1 MLHVL
6 SISTHA
12 STVTRTAEVLG
23 VQLPAGYV
31 EQVAAVDAI
40 TAAAAQVTVTTEQ
53 LHNAVIAAIEAGK
66 DYHKD
71 AHVQRLALDRQ
82 LTSQNIGERARIRAD
97 QLLSA
102 ALAEYADDILED
114 WADALEPCSAAL
126 VAAADAGLSN
136 LRETASVVAKGGENM
151 AKLHHAQV
159 AANAWTAAVNGFYS
173 LAVVSRVGYTG
184 DVGVTIYTP
193 ARLAAL
199 EPAFTLARQENTDP
213 DAWTLA
219 RCGIPLRFA
228 TLRHFMARAAQ
239 FNADRQAAAADEER
253 RRKERILNT
262 W

>member
-1 MLHVL
+1 MLYLL
-6 SISTHA
+6 SIGTHA

-23 VQLPAGYV
+23 AQLPAGYV
-31 EQVAAVDAI
+31 EQVAAVDAL
-40 TAAAAQVTVTTEQ
+40 TAGAAQITVTTEQ
-53 LHNAVIAAIEAGK
+53 LHSAIIAAIEAGK

-71 AHVQRLALDRQ
+71 AHVQRLAFDRQ
-82 LTSQNIGERARIRAD
+82 LTSQNIGERARTRAD

-102 ALAEYADDILED
+102 ALVEYADDILEG

-126 VAAADAGLSN
+126 VAAADAGLTN

-159 AANAWTAAVNGFYS
+159 AANAWEAAVNGFYS
-173 LAVVSRVGYTG
+173 LAVVSRVDYTG
-184 DVGVTIYTP
+184 DVGVTIHTP
-193 ARLAAL
+193 ARLATL
-199 EPAFTLARQENTDP
+199 EPAFALARRENTDP

-228 TLRHFMARAAQ
+228 TLGHFMARAAQ
-239 FNADRQAAAADEER
+239 FNADREAAALAEENR
-253 RRKERILNT
+253 RRERVANT